1 MNIVFEGVNGAGK
14 STIIKKLV
22 SLMIQDN
29 MDVKYVDDL
38 DISTPTFSVLA
49 HMFNSSPFLE
59 LKTGFNT
66 SLTESLIL
74 AADYHYLKEMLKNVE
89 GYKIFD
95 RDFFTTLTYQ
105 SYFLEKYYNDDKLV
119 NCFKELLLYD
129 PKEINMIVYVDVDFE
144 TSLIRT
150 ENRDKRKFTW
160 EEKATL
166 KYFINKLKEEVINYS
181 ANKNIPL
188 LIIDGRDDIYE
199 NANKIFMK
207 IKNI

>member
-1 MNIVFEGVNGAGK
+1 
-14 STIIKKLV
+14 
-22 SLMIQDN
+22 
-29 MDVKYVDDL
+29 
-38 DISTPTFSVLA
+38 
-49 HMFNSSPFLE
+49 
-59 LKTGFNT
+59 
-66 SLTESLIL
+66 
-74 AADYHYLKEMLKNVE
+74 
-89 GYKIFD
+89 
-95 RDFFTTLTYQ
+95 
-105 SYFLEKYYNDDKLV
+105 
-119 NCFKELLLYD
+119 
-129 PKEINMIVYVDVDFE
+129 MIVYVDVDFE